1 MRSSTVSSLFLACLG
16 VVSFLGLL
24 YLAPPIHQRLSW
36 RMDILLTYL
45 RGVVSPVGEL
55 PTPVASQVVEPSET
69 PTYTLTPAVTSEPT
83 ITPTFQPSPTPLP
96 QTVELP
102 APKWEKQDWNN
113 CGPAALAMYLRF
125 YGWEGTQ
132 FDISKSIKPARE
144 DRNVNIEELA
154 YYARTHAGWL
164 NVQYRVAGNLNLL
177 KTFLANGFP
186 VMIEEEFYLE
196 ETYWPND
203 DHWSAHYQLL
213 TGYDELTK
221 TFIGQDSFKGAN
233 QLLPYDAVDKQWRI
247 FNRVYMI
254 LYPQQQEEVVKAII
268 GPDWDVNENRKH
280 ALALA
285 QADAEA
291 NPNDAFAWFNV
302 GTNLVYFER
311 YGEAARAYDTARTLG
326 LPQRML
332 RYQFG
337 PFIAYFHAGRT
348 EDLLELADYAL
359 KRTPNS
365 EEALL
370 WKGWALYRKGNL
382 REAKAY
388 FQQAL
393 DSNPNYQDARYALDF
408 ISQ

>member
-1 MRSSTVSSLFLACLG
+1 
-16 VVSFLGLL
+16 
-24 YLAPPIHQRLSW
+24 
-36 RMDILLTYL
+36 
-45 RGVVSPVGEL
+45 
-55 PTPVASQVVEPSET
+55 
-69 PTYTLTPAVTSEPT
+69 
-83 ITPTFQPSPTPLP
+83 
-96 QTVELP
+96 
-102 APKWEKQDWNN
+102 
-113 CGPAALAMYLRF
+113 
-125 YGWEGTQ
+125 
-132 FDISKSIKPARE
+132 
-144 DRNVNIEELA
+144 
-154 YYARTHAGWL
+154 
-164 NVQYRVAGNLNLL
+164 
-177 KTFLANGFP
+177 
-186 VMIEEEFYLE
+186 
-196 ETYWPND
+196 
-203 DHWSAHYQLL
+203 
-213 TGYDELTK
+213 
-221 TFIGQDSFKGAN
+221 
-233 QLLPYDAVDKQWRI
+233 VDKQWRI

>member
-1 MRSSTVSSLFLACLG
+1 
-16 VVSFLGLL
+16 
-24 YLAPPIHQRLSW
+24 
-36 RMDILLTYL
+36 
-45 RGVVSPVGEL
+45 
-55 PTPVASQVVEPSET
+55 
-69 PTYTLTPAVTSEPT
+69 
-83 ITPTFQPSPTPLP
+83 
-96 QTVELP
+96 
-102 APKWEKQDWNN
+102 
-113 CGPAALAMYLRF
+113 MYLRF

-285 QADAEA
+285 QAEAEA
-291 NPNDAFAWFNV
+291 NPKDAFAWFNV
-302 GTNLVYFER
+302 GTNLVFFER

-408 ISQ
+408 ISH